1 MNEENQMINAREGGL
16 SPVAQSQNS
25 AGLGSI
31 QDSGFKRNSSL
42 ELFELANAEKNRAK
56 EMQYEN
62 EAMKAKAAQ
71 QILASEANAIK
82 EAQIIEGLKNGQI
95 DEETAFSIFAD
106 DSISKPVKQAVADV
120 FYPRAYQEKY
130 GSYVEPSAEQFNRQE
145 LAQKTG
151 Y

>member
-1 MNEENQMINAREGGL
+1 MNEENQVINAREGGL
-16 SPVAQSQNS
+16 SPVAQAQNG

-31 QDSGFKRNSSL
+31 QDSAPKRNSSL

-62 EAMKAKAAQ
+62 ETMKAKVEQ
-71 QILASEANAIK
+71 QRLAGEANAIK

-95 DEETAFSIFAD
+95 DEKTAFSIFAD

-120 FYPRAYQEKY
+120 FYPRADNQKGY
-130 GSYVEPSAEQFNRQE
+130 YVEPSAEQFNRQE
-145 LAQKTG
+145 LAQNTG